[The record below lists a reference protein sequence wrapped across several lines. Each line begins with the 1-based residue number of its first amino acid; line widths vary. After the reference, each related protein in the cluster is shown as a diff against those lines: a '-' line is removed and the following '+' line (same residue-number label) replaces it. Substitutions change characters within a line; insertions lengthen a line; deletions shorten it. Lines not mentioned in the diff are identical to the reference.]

1 MVSYETIDFEM
12 RGAVAWLTMNRPKAF
27 NALDL
32 TMAKELCDLS
42 IRLGEDD
49 AVRCVVL
56 TGAGDAAF
64 CAGGD
69 VPGFAADVD
78 NLPTMLKEM
87 TTYLHMAISRF
98 AWMRAPVI
106 SAVNGVAAGAGLSL
120 VACTDLAIAVEGASF
135 TSAYTKIGLTPDGSS
150 TYFLPRIIG
159 TRRTAELYMTNRVLN
174 AEEALD
180 WGLINKIVPGD
191 QLVAETE
198 KLANKLAS
206 GPTVALG
213 SVKKLL
219 LMTTN
224 DSLESQMER
233 ETRSIS
239 AMGKTT
245 DGRNGVVAFVNKQKP
260 DFIGE

>member
-1 MVSYETIDFEM
+1 VSYETIEFKM
-12 RGAVAWLTMNRPKAF
+12 RGNVAEITLNRPKAF

-42 IRLGEDD
+42 IKLGDD
-49 AVRCVVL
+49 PDVRCVVI
-56 TGAGDAAF
+56 TGSGDAAF

-69 VPGFAADVD
+69 VPGFAADLD
-78 NLPTMLKEM
+78 NLPTLLKEM

-106 SAVNGVAAGAGLSL
+106 AAVNGVAAGAGLSF
-120 VACTDLAIAVEGASF
+120 VACTDLAIAAEGASF
-135 TSAYTKIGLTPDGSS
+135 TSAYTKIGLSPDGSS
-150 TYFLPRIIG
+150 TYYLPRIIG

-174 AEEALD
+174 AREALD
-180 WGLINKIVPGD
+180 WGLINQIVPGD
-191 QLVAETE
+191 ELTAEAA
-198 KLANKLAS
+198 KLADKLAA
-206 GPTVALG
+206 GPTEALG

-219 LMTTN
+219 LMSLN

-239 AMGKTT
+239 RLGGTA
-245 DGRNGVVAFVNKQKP
+245 DGREGVTAFANKKRP
-260 DFIGE
+260 TFTGN